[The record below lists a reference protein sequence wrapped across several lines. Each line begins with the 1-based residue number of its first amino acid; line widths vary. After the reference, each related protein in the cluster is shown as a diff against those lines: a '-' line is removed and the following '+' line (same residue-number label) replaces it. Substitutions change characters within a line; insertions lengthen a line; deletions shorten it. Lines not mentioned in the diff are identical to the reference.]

1 MMHWPLCCVTPL
13 VEDALQVEDVD
24 VDCPTMMVSITR
36 DGTLDEDIGLTPIP
50 GFDASALQ
58 GFLAEQSPMAL
69 AGPTLLR
76 PMLLPKVGTRRPAF
90 TDKDQMSPGL
100 LKDQASCRAPMC
112 YTPGPLTA
120 RSRKSVG
127 SRRSAESAEE
137 LSESESDVE
146 DRSTSAGGSGRLRA
160 SGSTMLTA
168 STSGSNLSSLG
179 FQLPL
184 DEDCDDENAATMLY
198 PWEQEAMEALASA
211 RGEGAHQLLSPTIRR
226 SASGDGTTGDTALCQ
241 PTRAKTFYVDI
252 DRRIEGSDALA
263 RLGLDTRPL
272 VSVVTGALIVE
283 RIQKGGLVD
292 EWNRSCSSQITTR
305 AAAAAKGRHRIRKGD
320 LIVEVN
326 GIRGSSEGLYKE
338 IAQEPSL
345 RLVVMRLHGEGKG
358 GAGRRQRTQELEGR
372 QLRQPDP

>member
-1 MMHWPLCCVTPL
+1 MHWPLCCMTPH
-13 VEDALQVEDVD
+13 VEGALQVVDVD
-24 VDCPTMMVSITR
+24 VDCPTMMVCITR

-58 GFLAEQSPMAL
+58 GFPAERSPMVL

-76 PMLLPKVGTRRPAF
+76 PILLPKVGTRRPAF

-100 LKDQASCRAPMC
+100 LKDQASCRVPMC

-137 LSESESDVE
+137 LSESESDME

-168 STSGSNLSSLG
+168 STNGSNVSSLG
-179 FQLPL
+179 FQTPL
-184 DEDCDDENAATMLY
+184 DEDGDDENAATMLY

-211 RGEGAHQLLSPTIRR
+211 RGAGAHQLLSPTIRR
-226 SASGDGTTGDTALCQ
+226 SATGDTALCQ
-241 PTRAKTFYVDI
+241 PARAKTFYVDI
-252 DRRIEGSDALA
+252 DRRIEGSDALV

-305 AAAAAKGRHRIRKGD
+305 AAAAAKGRHRIRKRD

-326 GIRGSSEGLYKE
+326 GIRGSSESLYKE
-338 IAQEPSL
+338 IVQEPWL

-358 GAGRRQRTQELEGR
+358 ALAAAHTGVAF
-372 QLRQPDP
+372 